1 MTQLGEPYDWSTP
14 WEGTEYEDIFEELI
28 EKTNKNEENLR
39 KVEEAVTKLQDDF
52 KEFKDETVRIVRRI
66 FEKLSSL

>member
-14 WEGTEYEDIFEELI
+14 WEGIECEDIFEELI

-39 KVEEAVTKLQDDF
+39 KVEAAVTKLQDDF

-66 FEKLSSL
+66 FEKRSSL